1 MLTATVFG
9 VALTAIAA
17 VGIRATARF
26 QLAIASIEYVVLLVF
41 SGIAFWAVFVEHRA
55 GTVHPS
61 LSWLHVSGV
70 GGKGSLAGAMLI
82 AIFLF
87 TGWDAT
93 IYINEETTKQAH
105 QSGQGG
111 DHLGGHPRPGVCLAL
126 RQLPGGGLRPDQLQA
141 HAADALPYIA
151 QTLVG
156 QRVGQVHGAGR
167 GPLGA
172 RDDPGH
178 HRVDQPGDLLDGN

>member
-1 MLTATVFG
+1 M
-9 VALTAIAA
+9 TAIAA
-17 VGIRATARF
+17 VGIKSTARF
-26 QLAIASIEYVVLLVF
+26 QLAIASIEYLVLLVF
-41 SGIAFWAVFVEHRA
+41 SAIAFWAVFVEHRA

-111 DHLGGHPRPGVCLAL
+111 DHLGGHPGAGVRLAL
-126 RQLPGGGLRPDQLQA
+126 RQLPGGAPAGPTAGARRRRPSLHRPDAGRERL
-141 HAADALPYIA
+141 
-151 QTLVG
+151 
-156 QRVGQVHGAGR
+156 GQVHGAGR

-172 RDDPGH
+172 RDHPGH
-178 HRVDQPGDLLDGN
+178 HRLHQPSDLFDGN